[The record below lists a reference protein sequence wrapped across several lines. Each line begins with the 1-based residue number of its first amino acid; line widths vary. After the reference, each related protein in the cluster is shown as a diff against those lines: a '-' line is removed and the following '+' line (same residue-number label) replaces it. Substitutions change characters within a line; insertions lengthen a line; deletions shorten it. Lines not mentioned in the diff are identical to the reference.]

1 MLIIRLQR
9 VGKRNEPTFRVV
21 LTDSKNG
28 PKSGKFLE
36 VLGSYDPRDKNITKI
51 DGDKVKEWMSKGA
64 QVSDTVNNILI
75 NEGVIEGKKINVLPK
90 KSPII
95 DEAKI
100 AAEKEAAEKA
110 IQDAADAKAAAE
122 SAAAEKVEADATA
135 KVEEDSAA
143 KSEEVVVETPVEE
156 KVAETPANTES
167 DKEGDVDPVE
177 AVEEAIADEEKKE
190 EAVVETEEVKKEEA

>member
-9 VGKRNEPTFRVV
+9 VGKKNEPTFRVV

-64 QVSDTVNNILI
+64 QVSDTIHNILI
-75 NEGVIEGKKINVLPK
+75 NQGIIEGNKINVLPK

-95 DEAKI
+95 DEEKI

-110 IQDAADAKAAAE
+110 KADAEAAAE
-122 SAAAEKVEADATA
+122 APAEEESVTEAETTVEAPTDEETA
-135 KVEEDSAA
+135 PT
-143 KSEEVVVETPVEE
+143 EVTTE
-156 KVAETPANTES
+156 ETPAEKTPVAEES
-167 DKEGDVDPVE
+167 T
-177 AVEEAIADEEKKE
+177 
-190 EAVVETEEVKKEEA
+190 ETEEAK

>member
-64 QVSDTVNNILI
+64 QVSDTVHNILI
-75 NEGVIEGKKINVLPK
+75 NQGIIEGDKINVLPK
-90 KSPII
+90 KAPII
-95 DEAKI
+95 DEEALAK
-100 AAEKEAAEKA
+100 EKEEAE
-110 IQDAADAKAAAE
+110 AKAAAE
-122 SAAAEKVEADATA
+122 AEAEKTEEAPAEETPAEDVSNEEPAPAEEPVVEPAPETDTEKAEEAQGEKVDADPVEKVEEA
-135 KVEEDSAA
+135 
-143 KSEEVVVETPVEE
+143 
-156 KVAETPANTES
+156 VAE
-167 DKEGDVDPVE
+167 
-177 AVEEAIADEEKKE
+177 EEKKDEAPAEDE
-190 EAVVETEEVKKEEA
+190 ETKEEEK